1 MCIVRSFVMRFTI
14 FCMRLN
20 NNVTENKCSE
30 IQREFEFK
38 DGDDPFEKTDEAAD
52 VMNEDGD
59 DNEIRSTVEH
69 QELVLEPAS

>member
-1 MCIVRSFVMRFTI
+1 M
-14 FCMRLN
+14 
-20 NNVTENKCSE
+20 E